1 MRNVDCLRGWKE
13 RLMQPTSQ
21 PSATDPLVRI
31 AIRLGIAVIFLSA
44 IVGCQ
49 WTAQNANLT
58 GVQMFQQG
66 QYQAADMYFRQAIQN
81 DPNNADGYY
90 NLAANFHRQWKVHG
104 RQSDLQQAESYY
116 QQGLARNPQHADGYR
131 GLAVLLVEQ
140 GKAQEAFALLDHWS
154 ASSPTSAEP
163 RVELARLYEEFG
175 DKENAKN
182 KLIDAVALAPNNARA
197 LAALGKLRE
206 ESGDP
211 VQALANYQRSL
222 THNTN
227 QPAVAARVAALQASG
242 FGTPNFSAP
251 GDTRW
256 VNAPGAIVR

>member
-1 MRNVDCLRGWKE
+1 
-13 RLMQPTSQ
+13 MQYTSQ
-21 PSATDPLVRI
+21 QSAIDPIVRA
-31 AIRLGIAVIFLSA
+31 AIRLGFVAIFLSA
-44 IVGCQ
+44 LSGCQ

-140 GKAQEAFALLDHWS
+140 GKAQESFALLDHWAAS
-154 ASSPTSAEP
+154 ARPAPSRASS
-163 RVELARLYEEFG
+163 
-175 DKENAKN
+175 
-182 KLIDAVALAPNNARA
+182 
-197 LAALGKLRE
+197 
-206 ESGDP
+206 
-211 VQALANYQRSL
+211 
-222 THNTN
+222 
-227 QPAVAARVAALQASG
+227 
-242 FGTPNFSAP
+242 
-251 GDTRW
+251 
-256 VNAPGAIVR
+256 